1 LINVNDD
8 LDVYQVWM
16 ASSLGQGETG
26 ARLAQVGDDDPAL
39 LATNNDFIGQLPK
52 QPTEVF
58 GRNPNEPGE
67 VAKP

>member
-1 LINVNDD
+1 VD
-8 LDVYQVWM
+8 
-16 ASSLGQGETG
+16 GQESR
-26 ARLAQVGDDDPAL
+26 ARRNWGKLAQVGDDDPAL
-39 LATNNDFIGQLPK
+39 LATNNAFIGQLPK